1 MRHKQLRAFHA
12 VALEGSFTKAAE
24 LLCLTQP
31 ALTVQ
36 VRNLEKEYGVLLFER
51 HAQTVQLTPQ
61 GQALF
66 TLTQQLFS
74 VEQQI
79 KDQLDSSQN
88 ALSGQLRLGTD
99 NPYTAIMLAAKFQQH
114 FPAIDIELTPGNS
127 RQVTQDLVQKK
138 IDLALITNPTDDP
151 RIGCIPLQDTH
162 LHVLVSA
169 SPEWKAR
176 TQISLTELKQHPLL
190 AREVNSN
197 TQKLV
202 ERIAFTQ
209 NIELNYQLRLGN
221 RELLKEAV
229 AAGLG
234 VGFVMSGEVGH
245 DPRLHSLKL
254 EGETQQYQDNLLYR
268 LSDRHRTIIIET
280 LKLAS
285 TS

>member
-24 LLCLTQP
+24 FLCLTQP

-36 VRNLEKEYGVLLFER
+36 VRNLEKEYGVQLFER
-51 HAQTVQLTPQ
+51 QAQTVNLTPQ
-61 GQALF
+61 GQTLF

-88 ALSGQLRLGTD
+88 TLSGQLRLGTD
-99 NPYTAIMLAAKFQQH
+99 NPLTAIMLAAKFQQR
-114 FPAIDIELTPGNS
+114 FPAVEIELAPGNS
-127 RQVTQDLVQKK
+127 RQVMQDLVQKK
-138 IDLALITNPTDDP
+138 IDLALITDPTDDP

-162 LHVLVSA
+162 LHVLVAA
-169 SPEWKAR
+169 SPEWKIK
-176 TQISLTELKQHPLL
+176 TQISLTELQQHPLL

-202 ERIAFTQ
+202 ERIASAQ
-209 NIELNYQLRLGN
+209 GIELNYQLRLGS

-234 VGFVMSGEVGH
+234 IGFIMSGEVGH
-245 DPRLHSLKL
+245 DPRLHSLRL
-254 EGETQQYQDNLLYR
+254 EGETQQYHDKLLYR
-268 LSDRHRTIIIET
+268 LSDRHRTIIMET